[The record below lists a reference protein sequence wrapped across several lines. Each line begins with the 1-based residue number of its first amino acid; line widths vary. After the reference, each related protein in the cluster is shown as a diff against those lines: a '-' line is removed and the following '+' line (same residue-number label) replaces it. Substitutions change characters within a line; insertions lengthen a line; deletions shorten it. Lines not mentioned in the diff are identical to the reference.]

1 MKPLVSQKKIQC
13 GLTLPSAFQS
23 GKHPQLDE
31 TLVAPVMGTSK
42 FAGLVWMNPERLL
55 NVA

>member
-1 MKPLVSQKKIQC
+1 LMSQKKIQC

-31 TLVAPVMGTSK
+31 TLVAPVMGSSK
-42 FAGLVWMNPERLL
+42 LAL
-55 NVA
+55 A